1 MFERLGVDGRII
13 QICILAIFGVELC
26 TGITYLKISMMA
38 GLSECY
44 NKCNGTQNAGL
55 FLASR
60 LTTNF
65 TNKVPAYGSFLRV

>member
-13 QICILAIFGVELC
+13 LICFLAIFGVELF

-44 NKCNGTQNAGL
+44 NKFKGTQNAGL
-55 FLASR
+55 FW
-60 LTTNF
+60 
-65 TNKVPAYGSFLRV
+65 PGD